1 MKTLRYFNLAA
12 FALATM
18 FATACGGDDKQEGKL
33 DNGQTCSA
41 DSNCK
46 SGKCGDDNKCVEKS
60 DISNDKKENGE
71 ICTKDDDCKSDYCD
85 EGGKCATKPAAPN
98 DKKENGKICTKDDDC
113 KSDYCDEGGKCAT
126 KPAAPNDKKEN
137 GEICTKDD
145 DCKSG
150 YCDDDDICVDKPND
164 SGPGIIEENALAEL
178 GTPCSTDS
186 ECKSKFCNPYSTVC
200 VNEADKDKKL
210 ESGKSCQTDNYCESN
225 NCVNFKCVDKSGAN
239 GSSCDDIYDCD
250 SYYCNEG
257 KCEAFTPQPN
267 GTECIAHEDCASG
280 YCTEDSFIGQCADK
294 APQNN
299 GESCKINDECKSQ
312 YCDKGTMKCADK
324 PAAVEPKENGASCET
339 HINCKSNYC
348 NAESKCADEP
358 KGLPRGA
365 SCTSNAQC
373 STNYCYNNVCIYRAG
388 NQGYGEDCDSDL
400 DCGTQNRCIGHKC
413 WNGMASST
421 MNGTCQNVYKCGY
434 GYVCKISGYIGKC
447 GYCEADTDCAN
458 DYGSDYKCH
467 SQKCSLGK
475 AGDTCTKDSECESN
489 VCLAGT
495 NRCAIVNYENYRCE
509 SNKDCESKGTG
520 LACAKAVNL
529 CVLNDACKDV
539 QCGSGEMCY
548 MGRCV
553 HAAKEGAA
561 CNDEEKSFCLVNKI
575 VKCVSGHYVVKDC
588 KAEGM
593 GACAVFGENG
603 SDIACV
609 GAISTSTAV
618 CAYIK
623 QHTTTGSNGI
633 GEACSS
639 DKKSKYGVMCQEDV
653 NGWLFA
659 RPSSDPTACEDNKTC
674 VITEGDDFFAT
685 TATCE

>member
-98 DKKENGKICTKDDDC
+98 DKKENG
-113 KSDYCDEGGKCAT
+113 
-126 KPAAPNDKKEN
+126 
-137 GEICTKDD
+137 EICTKDD

-178 GTPCSTDS
+178 GNPCSTDS

-225 NCVNFKCVDKSGAN
+225 NCVNFKCVNKSGAN

-280 YCTEDSFIGQCADK
+280 YCYCTEDSFIGQCADK

-520 LACAKAVNL
+520 LACAKAVNI

-593 GACAVFGENG
+593 GACAVFGEND